1 MTDYDHTI
9 DLLDELDNISKIHLL
24 ERDVIDEMM
33 IEFASR
39 IIFNLRIE
47 RMSVWIFNSGKS
59 ELESMGEYDS
69 RDKSFKKKTV
79 LEMSRYPKYFEALR
93 KNKIILAENIHTDVN
108 TFEFSESYAKPN
120 GIITLMD
127 IPLRIAGELIGV
139 MCFEKTGVNEK
150 FFSPREQSFAFSVAL
165 VFASNLEARHRR
177 AAQHE
182 LNKSL
187 KEKDLLIKE
196 MNHRIKNNFSI
207 LISLLHLRK
216 QKVLS
221 EETKKVL
228 EEYEQ
233 RIFSMM
239 TIHDLLRET
248 DSHLEVDIGEYMI
261 KLVDQ
266 FSGAHA
272 HYSTNI
278 KANIQLD
285 EFMVDSR
292 TVVYLG
298 LIVTEIFLNSFKYV
312 YRDDQKYFLE
322 LNGYLNEDG
331 AFCLDVEDSGSN
343 FDFESSISSETLG
356 LSLIKDLS
364 EDLDLKAK
372 FPDKNSNTFRFCLPK

>member
-1 MTDYDHTI
+1 MTEYDHTI

-24 ERDVIDEMM
+24 KRDVIDEMM

-47 RMSVWIFNSGKS
+47 RMSVWIFNSDKS

-177 AAQHE
+177 AAQHA

-285 EFMVDSR
+285 KFMVDSR

-322 LNGYLNEDG
+322 LNCYLNEDG